1 MEELKIKIE
10 QAGTIET
17 NLEVLKNELSEIA
30 KNYEG
35 IVVGE
40 DDVSLAKQ
48 DLARL
53 RKLRTEIEDKRKQI
67 KKEWNTPY
75 LDFENKVKEALTII
89 DTPISEIDKQVKVY
103 EQKEKE
109 KKAEKIREI
118 YNENVSDEIKP
129 YLSFEAAFNERW
141 LNKSVKK
148 EEIISDLNATATQ
161 KKIDISAIQ
170 ALNSEIE
177 DECLKIYNITG
188 SMAAAIQRN
197 TDYLN
202 AKTAAEAKAREEA
215 ERKAKEE
222 QEKAAQQETPKAE
235 ENLVLDEIKDMP
247 FDDLP
252 FPEETLTIKVI
263 GEESVRKVKAW
274 TISEHINFEVIE

>member
-1 MEELKIKIE
+1 M
-10 QAGTIET
+10 
-17 NLEVLKNELSEIA
+17 KNELSEIA

-89 DTPISEIDKQVKVY
+89 DTPISEIDRQVKCF

-109 KKAEKIREI
+109 KKLDKIKAI
-118 YNENVSDEIKP
+118 YDENVPDEIKP
-129 YLSFEAAFNERW
+129 YLSFEATFNERW

-177 DECLKIYNITG
+177 DECLKIYKITG

-222 QEKAAQQETPKAE
+222 QEKAEQAKQEIFEWDDRKAAE
-235 ENLVLDEIKDMP
+235 KLNEVKDVP
-247 FDDLP
+247 FEDLP

-263 GEESVRKVKAW
+263 GEESVRKVKPW
-274 TISEHINFEVIE
+274 LITEHINFEVIE

>member
-89 DTPISEIDKQVKVY
+89 DTPISEIDRQVKCF

-109 KKAEKIREI
+109 KKLDKIKAI
-118 YNENVSDEIKP
+118 YDENVPDEIKP
-129 YLSFEAAFNERW
+129 YLSFEATFNERW

-177 DECLKIYNITG
+177 DECLKIYKITG

-202 AKTAAEAKAREEA
+202 AKTAAEAKAKR
-215 ERKAKEE
+215 
-222 QEKAAQQETPKAE
+222 
-235 ENLVLDEIKDMP
+235 
-247 FDDLP
+247 
-252 FPEETLTIKVI
+252 
-263 GEESVRKVKAW
+263 
-274 TISEHINFEVIE
+274 

>member
-89 DTPISEIDKQVKVY
+89 DTPISEIDKQVKAY

-118 YNENVSDEIKP
+118 YNENVPDEIKP

-202 AKTAAEAKAREEA
+202 AKTAAEAKAREET
-215 ERKAKEE
+215 ERKIKEE
-222 QEKAAQQETPKAE
+222 QEKATQQETPKAE
-235 ENLVLDEIKDMP
+235 ENLVLDEVKDMP

-274 TISEHINFEVIE
+274 SISEHINFEVIE

>member
-89 DTPISEIDKQVKVY
+89 DTPISEIDKQVKAY

-118 YNENVSDEIKP
+118 YNENVPDEIKP

-202 AKTAAEAKAREEA
+202 AKTAAETKAREEA
-215 ERKAKEE
+215 ERKVKEE
-222 QEKAAQQETPKAE
+222 QEKASQQETPKAE
-235 ENLVLDEIKDMP
+235 ENLVLVEVKDMP

>member
-89 DTPISEIDKQVKVY
+89 DTPISEIDKQVKAY

-118 YNENVSDEIKP
+118 YNENVPDEIKP

-215 ERKAKEE
+215 ERKIKEE

-235 ENLVLDEIKDMP
+235 ENLVLDEVKDML

>member
-89 DTPISEIDKQVKVY
+89 DTPISEIDKQVKAY

-118 YNENVSDEIKP
+118 YNENVPDEIKP

-202 AKTAAEAKAREEA
+202 AKTTAEAKAREEA
-215 ERKAKEE
+215 ERKIKEE
-222 QEKAAQQETPKAE
+222 QEKTAQQETPKAE
-235 ENLVLDEIKDMP
+235 ENLVLDEVKDMP

-263 GEESVRKVKAW
+263 GEESVRKVKVW

>member
-89 DTPISEIDKQVKVY
+89 DTPISEIDKQVKSY

-118 YNENVSDEIKP
+118 YNENVPDEIKP

-148 EEIISDLNATATQ
+148 EEIISDLNATVTQ

-202 AKTAAEAKAREEA
+202 AKTVAEAKAREEA